1 MTKKRLVE
9 IAGLLWLFA
18 GSMVTKIGL
27 QAYGDLGKE
36 SLLYLPLTVLIFGFF
51 YLRIFSPLVEKNIHR
66 IDSLAEGQVKVWR
79 FLDKKSYIMMA
90 SMMSLGMILR
100 KFSGLP
106 ALFFF
111 IFYIGLG
118 MALFLAGVQYFWD
131 IRKEGEYLNA

>member
-18 GSMVTKIGL
+18 GSMVTKIGI
-27 QAYGDLGKE
+27 QAYGDVGKE
-36 SLLYLPLTVLIFGFF
+36 SLIYLPITGLIFGLF
-51 YLRIFSPLVEKNIHR
+51 YFRIFSPLVERNIRR
-66 IDSLAEGQVKVWR
+66 IDSLAEDQVKVWK
-79 FLDKKSYIMMA
+79 FLDKKSYLIMA
-90 SMMSLGMILR
+90 GMMSFGVILR

-106 ALFFF
+106 SLFFF

>member
-9 IAGLLWLFA
+9 IASLLWLFA

-36 SLLYLPLTVLIFGFF
+36 SLIFLPLTGLIFGLF
-51 YLRIFSPLVEKNIHR
+51 YFRIFSPLVDKNIGR
-66 IDSLAEGQVKVWR
+66 IGSLKASEVKVWR
-79 FLDKKSYIMMA
+79 FLDKKSYLMMA
-90 SMMSLGMILR
+90 SMMSFGVILR

-118 MALFLAGVQYFWD
+118 MALFLAGIQYFWD

>member
-18 GSMVTKIGL
+18 GSMVTKIGI
-27 QAYGDLGKE
+27 QAYGDVGKE
-36 SLLYLPLTVLIFGFF
+36 SLVYLPITGLIFGLF
-51 YLRIFSPLVEKNIHR
+51 YFRIFSPLVEKNIHR
-66 IDSLAEGQVKVWR
+66 IDSLEEGQVKVWR
-79 FLDKKSYIMMA
+79 FLDKKNYIIMA
-90 SMMSLGMILR
+90 SMMSFGVILR

-118 MALFLAGVQYFWD
+118 MALFLAGIQYFWD

>member
-18 GSMVTKIGL
+18 GSMVTKIGI
-27 QAYGDLGKE
+27 QAYGDVGKE
-36 SLLYLPLTVLIFGFF
+36 SLIYLPITGLIFGLF
-51 YLRIFSPLVEKNIHR
+51 YFRIFSPLVEKNIRR
-66 IDSLAEGQVKVWR
+66 IDSLAEDQVKVWR
-79 FLDKKSYIMMA
+79 LLDKKSYIIMA
-90 SMMSLGMILR
+90 GMMSFGVILR